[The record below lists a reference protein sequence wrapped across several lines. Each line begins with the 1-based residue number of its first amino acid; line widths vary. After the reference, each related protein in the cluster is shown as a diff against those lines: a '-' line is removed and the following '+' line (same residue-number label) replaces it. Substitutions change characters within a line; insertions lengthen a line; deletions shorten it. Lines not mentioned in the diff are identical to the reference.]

1 MYIELAYP
9 EQQRTLDGTGKLTE
23 AVIQYLVFEA
33 LDEAEALAYAFQEVP
48 KELEELKLL
57 SVTITERKSEDIF
70 LIEVSYGVSSSS
82 GGSDDDE
89 DEEEATVNFD
99 CTTGSGHVTSALET
113 VIWKSDSIDPGDAI
127 GWNGKTEDGQSEIT
141 GVEKLVPTLTETY
154 TKVMRVSRLN
164 NAFRR
169 KIAGVTAKINSR
181 SFKGWGPG
189 EALFLGCSF
198 TAPEKNAEKVTVSF
212 HFAIRLDETT
222 SIAGTKVDKSGWD
235 YLWTIPKP
243 AFDKNG
249 KPAVDVAGVYTSRV
263 YEYADFGALGL

>member
-23 AVIQYLVFEA
+23 AVIQYLVFEV

-48 KELEELKLL
+48 KELEDLKLL
-57 SVTITERKSEDIF
+57 SVTISERKSKDIF

-82 GGSDDDE
+82 SGSDDDE

-99 CTTGSGHVTSALET
+99 CTTGSGHVTSALKNFILYQDE
-113 VIWKSDSIDPGDAI
+113 KKIDPGNAI
-127 GWNGKTEDGQSEIT
+127 GWNGKTGDDSEVS
-141 GVEKLVPTLTETY
+141 GVEKMVPTLTETY
-154 TKVMRVSRLN
+154 TKVMRVSQLN

-169 KIAGVTAKINSR
+169 KVAGLTTKINSK
-181 SFKGWGPG
+181 SFKGWDRG

-212 HFAIRLDETT
+212 HFAIRLNEK
-222 SIAGTKVDKSGWD
+222 SEIEGHGFTKDGWC
-235 YLWTIPKP
+235 YVWTISKP
-243 AFDKNG
+243 EIKNG
-249 KPAVDVAGVYTSRV
+249 KPAVDLTGIYGSRV

>member
-33 LDEAEALAYAFQEVP
+33 LDEAEALAYAFEEVP

-70 LIEVSYGVSSSS
+70 LIEVTYGVSSSS
-82 GGSDDDE
+82 GGSDDDDE
-89 DEEEATVNFD
+89 DEEATVNFD

-113 VIWKSDSIDPGDAI
+113 VILKSGSIDPGDAI
-127 GWNGKTEDGQSEIT
+127 GWNGKTDENSEIT
-141 GVEKLVPTLTETY
+141 GVEKMVPTLTETY
-154 TKVMRVSRLN
+154 TKVMRVSQLN

-169 KIAGVTAKINSR
+169 KVAGLTAKINSK
-181 SFKGWGPG
+181 SFKGWDRG
-189 EALFLGCSF
+189 EVLFLGCSF

-212 HFAIRLDETT
+212 NFAIRLDESS
-222 SIAGTKVDKSGWD
+222 SIAGTKFTKDGWT
-235 YLWTIPKP
+235 YVWTISEP
-243 AFDKNG
+243 AFVNG
-249 KPAVDVAGVYTSRV
+249 KPAVNVTGIYGSRV